1 MEPRGRMRSDELLLR
16 SRHSVGSE
24 SKKVKQQQ
32 LKVKSDRDK
41 EQGQRAEKPNA
52 LESEEVKEQQLF
64 SLGTTVFFTESNV

>member
-1 MEPRGRMRSDELLLR
+1 MRSDELLLR

-24 SKKVKQQQ
+24 SKKVEEQQ

-64 SLGTTVFFTESNV
+64 SLGTTVFFTEFNV

>member
-1 MEPRGRMRSDELLLR
+1 MRSDELLLP
-16 SRHSVGSE
+16 SRHSVRSE
-24 SKKVKQQQ
+24 SKKVKEQQ

>member
-1 MEPRGRMRSDELLLR
+1 MRSDELLLR
-16 SRHSVGSE
+16 SRYSVGSE
-24 SKKVKQQQ
+24 SKKVEEQQ

-64 SLGTTVFFTESNV
+64 SLGTTVFFTEFNV